1 MTTLRPALCF
11 LCAMLVA
18 PCATA
23 TEFKAVGATPAV
35 LFDAPGQKSRKLFIA
50 PPGMPLEIVL
60 VNGEWSR
67 VRDASG
73 DLSWVETRL
82 LSGPRALVVEL
93 PVIQV
98 RAAANET
105 SPVTPTE
112 STSPGAHPNALL
124 KMMRASSGPS
134 ALPAVEIASKSDAT
148 GEKEPLPSSTA

>member
-1 MTTLRPALCF
+1 MTALRPALCF

-35 LFDAPGQKSRKLFIA
+35 LFDAPGQKSRKLYIA

-73 DLSWVETRL
+73 DLSWAETRL

-105 SPVTPTE
+105 SPVVF
-112 STSPGAHPNALL
+112 SANKGVLL
-124 KMMRASSGPS
+124 ELAEP
-134 ALPAVEIASKSDAT
+134 IASNWIKVRHRDGDT
-148 GEKEPLPSSTA
+148 GFVKAGEVWGE

>member
-35 LFDAPGQKSRKLFIA
+35 LFDAPGQKSRKLYIA

-73 DLSWVETRL
+73 DLSWAETRL

-105 SPVTPTE
+105 SPVVFSANKGVLLELAEPI
-112 STSPGAHPNALL
+112 TSNWIKVRHRDG
-124 KMMRASSGPS
+124 
-134 ALPAVEIASKSDAT
+134 DT
-148 GEKEPLPSSTA
+148 GFVKAGEVWGE